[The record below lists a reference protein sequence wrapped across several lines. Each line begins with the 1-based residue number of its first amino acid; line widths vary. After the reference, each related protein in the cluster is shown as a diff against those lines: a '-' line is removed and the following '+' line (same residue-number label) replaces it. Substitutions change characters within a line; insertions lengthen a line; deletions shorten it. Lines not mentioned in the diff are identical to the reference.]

1 MVKGKDSLKVGNIFA
16 ANLILDGDF
25 CRNLGNRFQ
34 VADTKYRQSGVFV
47 TTGFENTENV
57 QSNHCCT
64 KRFFVIYCDG
74 WASVSAF
81 SERTS
86 AKTRSREKC

>member
-1 MVKGKDSLKVGNIFA
+1 MVKGKDCLKVGNISA

-25 CRNLGNRFQ
+25 CRNLENRFQ

-47 TTGFENTENV
+47 TTNFENTENV
-57 QSNHCCT
+57 QSNT
-64 KRFFVIYCDG
+64 VVQSVSFVIYCDG